1 MQTKNFEAINTK
13 RNLLGF
19 SGGVDSSALFFLLL
33 EKKIPFDVVIVD
45 YNFRKESKEE
55 VAYAKELAKKYN
67 KKIYLKEVVLDNTS
81 NFEKKARDI
90 RYKFFDEIIED
101 NSYGALITAHQ
112 LNDKL
117 EWFLMQFTKGA
128 GLNELL
134 SFELESSRKDYKV
147 FKPLINT
154 SRQSLENYLNEN
166 NIKYFID
173 SSNEDENFKRNYFR
187 KHFSNALINE
197 FEEGISNSFEYLE
210 EDLKSLK
217 NSISLI
223 FKDKDLEVYKNTN
236 DDNLN
241 IKIIDESLKKRG
253 ILLTKK
259 QRDEI
264 LIQKELVV
272 SHKIVVTILEEYIYL
287 CPYLK
292 DTILTKEFKEI
303 CRINKIPNKV
313 RFYIFEYLEIEKLL
327 EKID

>member
-1 MQTKNFEAINTK
+1 MQTKNFEVINTK

-33 EKKIPFDVVIVD
+33 EENIPFDIAIVD

-55 VAYAKELAKKYN
+55 VAYAKELTTKYN
-67 KKIYLKEVVLDNTS
+67 KKIYLKEVELKSTS

-90 RYKFFDEIIED
+90 RYDFFDEIIKE
-101 NSYGALITAHQ
+101 NSYEALITAHQ

-134 SFELESSRKDYKV
+134 SFELQSSRKDYKV

-173 SSNEDENFKRNYFR
+173 SSNENEDFKRNYFR
-187 KHFSNALINE
+187 KHFSKKLINE
-197 FEEGISNSFEYLE
+197 FEEGISNSFNYLE

-272 SHKIVVTILEEYIYL
+272 SHKIVVTILEKYIYL

-292 DTILTKEFKEI
+292 HTILTKEFKEI

>member
-1 MQTKNFEAINTK
+1 MQTKNFEVINTK

-33 EKKIPFDVVIVD
+33 EKKIPFDIAIVD

-55 VAYAKELAKKYN
+55 VAYAKELGKKYN
-67 KKIYLKEVVLDNTS
+67 KKIYLKEVVLNNTS
-81 NFEKKARDI
+81 NFEKKARDV
-90 RYKFFDEIIED
+90 RYNFFDEIIED
-101 NSYGALITAHQ
+101 NSYEALITAHQ

-128 GLNELL
+128 GLNEIL

-147 FKPLINT
+147 FKPLINI
-154 SRQSLENYLNEN
+154 SRQTLENYLNEN

-272 SHKIVVTILEEYIYL
+272 SHKIVISILDTYIYI

-292 DTILTKEFKEI
+292 DTILTKEFKEV

-313 RFYIFEYLEIEKLL
+313 RFYIFEYVEIEKLL

>member
-1 MQTKNFEAINTK
+1 MQTKNFEVINTK
-13 RNLLGF
+13 KNLLGF

-33 EKKIPFDVVIVD
+33 EENIPFDIAIVD

-55 VAYAKELAKKYN
+55 VAYAKELATKYN
-67 KKIYLKEVVLDNTS
+67 KKIYLKEVELKSTS

-90 RYKFFDEIIED
+90 RYDFFDEIIKD
-101 NSYGALITAHQ
+101 NSYEALITAHQ

-154 SRQSLENYLNEN
+154 SRQALENYLNEN

-173 SSNEDENFKRNYFR
+173 ISNEDENFKRNYFR

-197 FEEGISNSFEYLE
+197 FEEGISNSFNYLE

-223 FKDKDLEVYKNTN
+223 FKDKDLEMYKNTN

-287 CPYLK
+287 CPYIK
-292 DTILTKEFKEI
+292 NTILTKEFKEV

>member
-1 MQTKNFEAINTK
+1 MQTKNFEVINTK
-13 RNLLGF
+13 KNLLGF

-33 EKKIPFDVVIVD
+33 KKDISFDIAIVD

-67 KKIYLKEVVLDNTS
+67 KKIFLKEVVLDNTS

-90 RYKFFDEIIED
+90 RYGFFDEIIEKD
-101 NSYGALITAHQ
+101 NYESLITAHQ

-128 GLNELL
+128 GLNEIL
-134 SFELESSRKDYKV
+134 SFELQSTRNNYKV

-154 SRQSLENYLNEN
+154 SRNELECYLKKHD
-166 NIKYFID
+166 IKYFID
-173 SSNEDENFKRNYFR
+173 SSNDNEKFKRNYFR
-187 KHFSNALINE
+187 KHFSNRLIKE

-217 NSISLI
+217 NTNSLLY
-223 FKDKDLEVYKNTN
+223 KEKDLEIFKNTK

-241 IKIIDESLKKRG
+241 IKIIDESLKRRG

-259 QRDEI
+259 QRKEI
-264 LIQKELVV
+264 LAQKELVV
-272 SHKIVVTILEEYIYL
+272 SHKIVVTIFENYIYI
-287 CPYLK
+287 CPYIK
-292 DTILTKEFKEI
+292 NIVLTKEFKEI
-303 CRINKIPNKV
+303 CRINKIPKNV
-313 RFYIFEYLEIEKLL
+313 RFYIFNFLDIKEIL
-327 EKID
+327 EKIA

>member
-1 MQTKNFEAINTK
+1 MQTKNFEVVNTK

-33 EKKIPFDVVIVD
+33 EENIPFDIAIVD

-55 VAYAKELAKKYN
+55 VAYAKELATKYN
-67 KKIYLKEVVLDNTS
+67 KKIYLKEVELKSTS

-90 RYKFFDEIIED
+90 RYDFFDEIIKD
-101 NSYGALITAHQ
+101 NSYEALITAHQ

-134 SFELESSRKDYKV
+134 SFELQSSRKDYKV

-173 SSNEDENFKRNYFR
+173 SSNENEDFKRNYFR

-197 FEEGISNSFEYLE
+197 FEEGISNSFNYLE

-272 SHKIVVTILEEYIYL
+272 SHKIVVTILEKYIYL

-292 DTILTKEFKEI
+292 NTVLTKEFKEI
-303 CRINKIPNKV
+303 CRINKIPKKA
-313 RFYIFEYLEIEKLL
+313 RFYIFEYLDIKELL
-327 EKID
+327 EKIA

>member
-1 MQTKNFEAINTK
+1 MQTKNFEVINTK

-33 EKKIPFDVVIVD
+33 KEKIPFDLAIVD

-67 KKIYLKEVVLDNTS
+67 KKIYLEEVELKSTS

-90 RYKFFDEIIED
+90 RYNFFDKIIED
-101 NSYGALITAHQ
+101 YSYDALITAHQ

-134 SFELESSRKDYKV
+134 SFELQSSRKNYKL
-147 FKPLINT
+147 FKPLIST
-154 SRQSLENYLNEN
+154 SRKELEKYLKEN
-166 NIKYFID
+166 NIRYFID
-173 SSNEDENFKRNYFR
+173 SSNEDESFKRNYFR

-197 FEEGISNSFEYLE
+197 FEEGISNSFTYLE

-217 NSISLI
+217 NKISMI
-223 FKDKDLEVYKNTN
+223 FKEKELEIYKNTK

-241 IKIIDESLKKRG
+241 IKIIDESFKKRG
-253 ILLTKK
+253 ILLSKK

-264 LIQKELVV
+264 IKQKELVV
-272 SHKIVVTILEEYIYL
+272 SHKIVVSILNTYIYI
-287 CPYLK
+287 CPYIT
-292 DTILTKEFKEI
+292 DTVLTKDFKEI
-303 CRINKIPNKV
+303 CRINKIPSKV
-313 RFYIFEYLEIEKLL
+313 RHYIFKFIRVEKLL
-327 EKID
+327 ESII